1 MRAAAGRS
9 SFPFSNRTRP
19 MHSTEI
25 RLITR
30 DKDGQLILTQTY
42 IALRL
47 EVDASGDL
55 SKAQALMEQLE
66 RQRDALTA

>member
-1 MRAAAGRS
+1 
-9 SFPFSNRTRP
+9 